1 MTDLVAELTERAK
14 ALSPEDRARLA
25 EVLLASLD
33 PGEEEV
39 DAAWDAEI
47 RSRIAADVENGI
59 VQLIPGEEGFAQVRQ
74 ALRR

>member
-33 PGEEEV
+33 PSEEEV

-47 RSRIAADVENGI
+47 RKRIADVENGS
-59 VQLIPGEEGFAQVRQ
+59 VRLIPGDEAFAQVRQ

>member
-1 MTDLVAELTERAK
+1 MPDLVAELTERAK

-33 PGEEEV
+33 PSEEEV
-39 DAAWDAEI
+39 DPAWDAEI
-47 RSRIAADVENGI
+47 RKRIADVETGS

>member
-33 PGEEEV
+33 PSEEEI

-47 RSRIAADVENGI
+47 RNRIADVENGTI
-59 VQLIPGEEGFAQVRQ
+59 QLIPGEEAFAQVRQ

>member
-1 MTDLVAELTERAK
+1 MNDLVAELTERAK

-25 EVLLASLD
+25 EGLLASLD
-33 PGEEEV
+33 SSEEEV

-47 RSRIAADVENGI
+47 RKRIAEIENGT
-59 VQLIPGEEGFAQVRQ
+59 VQLIPGAEGFAQVRQ